1 MATQADQI
9 ITAINNQAQALR
21 DLRTARSRAAW
32 VAIGLCA
39 SVLTNLILAVA
50 VAGLAGMWHT
60 EPSPPAIVMAPR
72 AETPTPAPAEPGLG
86 ENATPPPQQPV
97 RSVAAVENHGPLPRE
112 DLQAQAF
119 TNLYRDGIVSEYD
132 PIDMDTRISLGGIPI
147 GTDLWLIVSG
157 STKEH
162 ALFGVLM
169 TKGRTVRIARGFMSF
184 GDERVDFPTS
194 ADDVPDY
201 DAQATVAF
209 EMGHLSMSQLDAIA
223 DAASD
228 VTMMIRDDTGQ
239 DWQATFDSDD
249 RADIVAVREAVRNEL
264 PDSPLP

>member
-1 MATQADQI
+1 MGTQAEQI
-9 ITAINNQAQALR
+9 IMAINNQAQALR
-21 DLRTARSRAAW
+21 DLRAARSRAAW
-32 VAIGLCA
+32 VLCA

-50 VAGLAGMWHT
+50 VAGLAWMWHT
-60 EPSPPAIVMAPR
+60 EPSPPAIVMATHT
-72 AETPTPAPAEPGLG
+72 ETPIPAPADPGLG
-86 ENATPPPQQPV
+86 EDATVPPQQPV

-147 GTDLWLIVSG
+147 GTDLWLMVSG

-194 ADDVPDY
+194 ADDVPEY
-201 DAQATVAF
+201 DVQATLAF

-223 DAASD
+223 DAPSD
-228 VTMMIRDDTGQ
+228 VTMMIRDDTGH
-239 DWQATFDSDD
+239 DWQATFDGDD
-249 RADIVAVREAVRNEL
+249 RADIVAVREAMRDEL